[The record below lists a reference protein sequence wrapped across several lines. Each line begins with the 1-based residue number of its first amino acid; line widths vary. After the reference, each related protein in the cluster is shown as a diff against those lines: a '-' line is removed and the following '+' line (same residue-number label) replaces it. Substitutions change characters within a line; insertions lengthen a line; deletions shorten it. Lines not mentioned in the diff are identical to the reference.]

1 MQVYTHINQSIALA
15 MRVDYGDTGF
25 TFSLP
30 NTNINLE
37 SIHKSLKTEDAAQA
51 RQTSPPK
58 F

>member
-37 SIHKSLKTEDAAQA
+37 SIHKSLKTEDAAQS
-51 RQTSPPK
+51 RQTPPP
-58 F
+58 